1 MKKVIILLLALILVT
16 GGVVLYKYKSGGQPA
31 GEKVLFYRNPM
42 NPEITSPVAMKDS
55 MGMDYV
61 PVYEEEKKE
70 KKVLYYHNP
79 MNPEITSPVAM
90 KDSMGMDYVPVYE
103 EEQKSTGSA
112 TGVNITAEKQQLVGI
127 TKETVQIRNLIKEIS
142 TVGKVAYDPELYV
155 VQQEYLEVL
164 KVKDTA
170 TDSDILAAAARKKL
184 LLLGMSAQ
192 EIEALAQAGKPQE
205 NLYLPANDNIIWVYS
220 PVYESDLALV
230 KPGLPIEVTTRAYP
244 GETYTGK
251 IVALNP
257 VLDPMTRALQARS
270 EVKDP
275 SHKLKPEMYVNVRIQ
290 IPLGEKLAVSE
301 EAVVDTGE
309 RAVVFVALPDGYFET
324 RNVKLGQKAQGYYE
338 VLNGLKAG
346 EEVVAA
352 GNFFIDS
359 ESRLKSVSTSKEQ
372 KHDH

>member
-1 MKKVIILLLALILVT
+1 MKKVIILLLVLILVV
-16 GGVVLYKYKSGGQPA
+16 GGVVLYRYKSGGQPA
-31 GEKVLFYRNPM
+31 GKKVLFYRNPM

-70 KKVLYYHNP
+70 KKILSYRNP
-79 MNPEITSPVAM
+79 MNPEITSPVPM

-103 EEQKSTGSA
+103 EEQKSSGSS
-112 TGVNITAEKQQLVGI
+112 TGVKITAEKQQLVGI

-142 TVGKVAYDPELYV
+142 TVGKVAYDPDLYIA
-155 VQQEYLEVL
+155 QQEYLEVI
-164 KVKDTA
+164 KSNKI
-170 TDSDILAAAARKKL
+170 DSDLTAAVERKL
-184 LLLGMSAQ
+184 YLMGMSQ
-192 EIEALAQAGKPQE
+192 EQIKQLAEQGKPQE
-205 NLYLPANDNIIWVYS
+205 NLYLPSNDNIVWVYS
-220 PVYESDLALV
+220 PVYESDLSLV
-230 KPGLPIEVTTRAYP
+230 KAGLPIEVTTKAYP

-257 VLDPMTRALQARS
+257 VIDPMTRAVQARA
-270 EVKDP
+270 EVTDTG
-275 SHKLKPEMYVNVRIQ
+275 HKLKPEMYVNVRIQ
-290 IPLGEKLAVSE
+290 ILLGEKLAVSE

-309 RAVVFVALPDGYFET
+309 RTVVFIALPDGYFET

-338 VLNGLKAG
+338 VLNGLRAG
-346 EEVVAA
+346 EEVAAA

-372 KHDH
+372 KHNH